1 MGVIKNSD
9 VFDAQLFKK
18 QAEDAKILNDSLNI
32 LEKSLKDIAKLSV
45 KAFKGVNPKTASDIK
60 KVNKAVKE
68 SKKAV
73 SELDKFQKQRL
84 ITQEKLKI
92 SNSETVKGLAAEQIA
107 LRKRNEKTKE
117 TILLNQKNI
126 GTLERLALENKKLR
140 RVRKGLDL
148 DTARG
153 VKRLK
158 EINDQLDKNNKII
171 LKNSDA
177 LRKQKI
183 NVGNYSES
191 IQDAASAS
199 G

>member
-84 ITQEKLKI
+84 ITQ
-92 SNSETVKGLAAEQIA
+92 
-107 LRKRNEKTKE
+107 
-117 TILLNQKNI
+117 
-126 GTLERLALENKKLR
+126 
-140 RVRKGLDL
+140 
-148 DTARG
+148 
-153 VKRLK
+153 
-158 EINDQLDKNNKII
+158 
-171 LKNSDA
+171 
-177 LRKQKI
+177 
-183 NVGNYSES
+183 
-191 IQDAASAS
+191 
-199 G
+199 